1 MPAKKRGDF
10 DYLNFAYGLGAAI
23 VIVGAMFKFL
33 GWAYANEMFLVGL
46 STEAVVFLVSGVE
59 FKTKSDRLRWER
71 VFPQLDPKYRGE
83 MEKIDLSKAQEIYF
97 KNTQSL
103 VDSVDQFNGSI
114 NKLNEAVEGLTN
126 GMEKIGTSLERI
138 DRASAQYEVELN
150 ELKEKMSNLNT
161 FYNQVKWVGGSSDSE
176 K

>member
-1 MPAKKRGDF
+1 MPAKNRGDF

-33 GWAYANEMFLVGL
+33 GWAYANEMFLIGL
-46 STEAVVFLVSGVE
+46 STEAVIFLISGIE
-59 FKTKSDRLRWER
+59 FRTKKERLRWER

-83 MEKIDLSKAQEIYF
+83 MDKIDLSEAQEIYF
-97 KNTQSL
+97 KNTKRL
-103 VDSVDQFNGSI
+103 VDSVDLFNVSM
-114 NKLNEAVEGLTN
+114 NKLNEAVDGLTQ

-138 DRASAQYEVELN
+138 DKASTQYEVELN
-150 ELKEKMSNLNT
+150 ELKEKMNNLNT
-161 FYNQVKWVGGSSDSE
+161 FYNQVKWVGGSEEND

>member
-33 GWAYANEMFLVGL
+33 GWAYANEMFLIGL
-46 STEAVVFLVSGVE
+46 STEAVVFLISGVE
-59 FKTKSDRLRWER
+59 FRTETERLRWER

-83 MEKIDLSKAQEIYF
+83 IEKVDLSKMQEVYF

-103 VDSVDQFNGSI
+103 VDSVDLFNVSM
-114 NKLNEAVEGLTN
+114 NKLNEAVEGLAQ
-126 GMEKIGTSLERI
+126 GMDKIGTSLERI
-138 DRASAQYEVELN
+138 DNASTQYEIELN

-161 FYNQVKWVGGSSDSE
+161 FYDQVKWVSGPSE
-176 K
+176 TKS